1 MVMRRMVIMAIVIMA
16 SQVAFYKV
24 VVEIMMM
31 MMMMKLAV
39 VSVMANFLD
48 GAKRRNYFP
57 KLTFLGQV
65 VDIQG
70 GRQAECARP
79 GELVQNSHYHH

>member
-1 MVMRRMVIMAIVIMA
+1 MAIANMA

-24 VVEIMMM
+24 LVVI

-39 VSVMANFLD
+39 VSVMANFVD
-48 GAKRRNYFP
+48 GAKRRKYFP
-57 KLTFLGQV
+57 KLTFLDQV
-65 VDIQG
+65 VYIQG

>member
-1 MVMRRMVIMAIVIMA
+1 M
-16 SQVAFYKV
+16 AFYKV
-24 VVEIMMM
+24 VMEIMMM
-31 MMMMKLAV
+31 MILKLAV
-39 VSVMANFLD
+39 VSVMANFVD
-48 GAKRRNYFP
+48 GTKRRNYFP